1 MNTENCIRLYCI
13 LGKILSNGH
22 GRQKCNQ
29 ACIDCPTVTESTY
42 CLFILFQD
50 LLALNISFML
60 EEILHKYKTDNFL
73 RPFNNVRVAQNIADH
88 FQSDENIYY
97 DGTGNN
103 YNFNIGSKSI
113 RTQPFSDKIAG
124 LGPQQIV
131 NAGLRV
137 STIMYK
143 ATKILTFA
151 SYFCKMRVQITY

>member
-1 MNTENCIRLYCI
+1 
-13 LGKILSNGH
+13 
-22 GRQKCNQ
+22 
-29 ACIDCPTVTESTY
+29 
-42 CLFILFQD
+42 
-50 LLALNISFML
+50 ML

-131 NAGLRV
+131 NAGLSLYNHV
-137 STIMYK
+137 QSDQNTHICELLLQNASTNYVLI
-143 ATKILTFA
+143 A
-151 SYFCKMRVQITY
+151 SLFIRKFSFPHQAYFPI